1 MESVVIDR
9 KVVPSCFKNLSRGV
23 LERTDAQVALS
34 RAQAEVVTARY
45 NLLDTRILIT
55 RLIGE

>member
-1 MESVVIDR
+1 LKQS
-9 KVVPSCFKNLSRGV
+9 
-23 LERTDAQVALS
+23 ALA
-34 RAQAEVVTARY
+34 RAQAEVVTARH